1 MTGNVALC
9 GGQILGVKWQFLL
22 ISSGREGRI
31 RERNRFPDC
40 TSFHPFPYETF
51 WTICIKSS
59 TRLNCLNQGKLRG
72 MKISWKKFEL
82 YENSLKWSLAPL
94 TNYFLALTCFH
105 LMLNENSV
113 NNHKNVWLQRMVTS
127 TGLCCLPLPSYA
139 QTSSSHIYRSWR
151 HKLIDS
157 TMLTMAV
164 AYFGQIPIARDSNF
178 ALVLVS
184 PIFIWLTNWFMNK
197 ERMRLA

>member
-1 MTGNVALC
+1 MGDEN
-9 GGQILGVKWQFLL
+9 FLKKVL
-22 ISSGREGRI
+22 TVWKLSEMIVGAISHHAQY
-31 RERNRFPDC
+31 F
-40 TSFHPFPYETF
+40 
-51 WTICIKSS
+51 
-59 TRLNCLNQGKLRG
+59 
-72 MKISWKKFEL
+72 KKKML
-82 YENSLKWSLAPL
+82 TL

-105 LMLNENSV
+105 LMLNENPV
-113 NNHKNVWLQRMVTS
+113 NNHKNVWLQWMVTS

-157 TMLTMAV
+157 AMLTMAA